1 MLPSVVASELEQVA
15 ADAIR
20 TAFHP
25 TTPGFAGLID
35 RFLADRQR
43 LIKGPYV
50 SIALPF
56 HQGRR
61 TGWFPELQLP
71 FPPWRHQEL
80 AFQRLSPGSPQ
91 NTLVATGTGSGKTEA
106 FLYPC
111 LDHCRLAQQA
121 GQRGVK
127 VILVYPMNALATDQA
142 KRIARLIHTVPALS
156 GLRAGLYIGDQE
168 EQSAIAMGP
177 EQVITD
183 RDTLHKAPP
192 DLLLTNYKQLD
203 YLLLQPHVQGLWAH
217 NGPGVLRYLV
227 VDEFH
232 TFDGAQGTDLACLIR
247 RLRDRLHCPGEEL
260 VCVGTSATL
269 GDGDSQAEMLHYAG
283 QIFGSGF
290 DRTSLIQ
297 EDRLTPA
304 QFFEETAYADAD
316 QGLLV
321 LPPPSPDQQALLD
334 PASYG
339 AAAQDPDG
347 SQVDA
352 KSADAVRLAYL
363 AAQVPLWFGG
373 ELPLPASGDLHE
385 LPWRIELGRQLGRLP
400 AVQNLVRQ
408 AHTLCSLDE
417 LLERFARQ
425 LGIDGRYPLRF
436 RVLLLDSLLAL
447 MAHARGATGQ
457 SWVQLRVQ
465 VWLRELKRM
474 VATVGPIPELVHS
487 DDLDSNDG
495 DQHLPV
501 VHCRDCG
508 ATGWTSTLLHQNAS
522 QLDPARNLRNFYRAF
537 FARDPLVQVIFP
549 QRALPSNG
557 SPGQPLSDQERL
569 FCTDCLTIQDPAA
582 ERAAPAQ
589 ATPCCQSC
597 SSANL
602 LVVEVPVATVRDRDD
617 HLHFSSDCPY
627 CGAHQSLLLIGAS
640 AASLT
645 STWSS
650 CLFAS
655 SYNADRKLLTF
666 SDSVQDAAHRAGFIA
681 ARAYR
686 TSFRTALTR
695 TVQSSPAALDLPGL
709 QEAFL
714 QHWRQQ
720 LPNPVDFVATFLPAD
735 LEWIKEWSEIE
746 QSANPVL
753 AADSPLLEI
762 VEKRLRWEL
771 MAEFGYRSRLG
782 SSVEQAGVLAA
793 AVNPEQLEALIPPL
807 LVQLRNDLEPLRQL
821 TAESL
826 RRFLL
831 GWLQHLRQRGALPVP
846 EMLKPKG
853 GVGEY
858 ITSGGSKTYP
868 FWLVRHLP
876 NLGPSSNKPIFLTSS
891 RGKGSFEQLASIKGR
906 PTWAMG
912 WLAKS
917 LGLSPPASEAAEW
930 IVLALQAL
938 VSALESG
945 GILQAMPP
953 GERGEQIWGLTPTAV
968 QVTAQVAALRCSY
981 CGDGQTI
988 PLTQRASW
996 EQMPCLVNG
1005 CHGHYTVDAEGGLP
1019 LYRRLYA
1026 AGQVHRIIAREH
1038 TGLLTRKDRE
1048 RLENQFIHDGPR
1060 SHPNLLSATSTLE
1073 MGINIGDLSTVLLC
1087 SVPPEP
1093 ANYLQRIGRAG
1104 RRDGN
1109 ALVAAIVNGT
1119 PHDLYF
1125 YGEPG
1130 EMLQGRVTPPG
1141 CYLDAGAILSRQL
1154 VAFTLDRWV
1163 LSGIASDALPRR
1175 LKAALDAVELS
1186 DWEVKRQR
1194 FPFTWL
1200 EWTRQH
1206 QHTLIDDFLAL
1217 FDQETVKEPCRQQL
1231 SQHLL
1236 AEGDATPEFHKLLL
1250 LRLKALCAE
1259 RRRLITQGIQLG
1271 KRFRKLASIPADS
1284 LLEAQKEEKE
1294 EVLREQRAYADLRKD
1309 LENRPLLQML
1319 TDEGFLP
1326 NYAFPEAGVTLKSVL
1341 WRRLTR
1347 KPQAGRTSEDL
1358 PPLSY
1363 ERPGSVAIRELV
1375 PDSTFYAQGR
1385 RVKIDQIDLAL
1396 NPIERWRF
1404 CRACS
1409 YSCKEGEQGFQQQ
1422 TCPRCG
1428 DANFC
1433 DAHQVKEMARLRQ
1446 VIATSDD
1453 ALTRIADDRDERSS
1467 SYFQRQLLILPDLN
1481 RIETTLAM
1489 DDAEFPFGAEFIAS
1503 TTFREINFG
1512 ALNPVGNGHQI
1523 AGQQFRVRGFELCS
1537 GCGKVLS
1544 GAPAAKQHAYSCRYR
1559 DIPDNAKARKLL
1571 FMYREYQSEAL
1582 RFLLPDRQ
1590 FWDDSGQSSFQ
1601 AALRL
1606 GLKTHFSG
1614 KVDHLQPAVSSEPQ
1628 SPSSGDSSTGGPGQQ
1643 RKTFLYLYD
1652 SIPGGTGYLRQ
1663 LVEHGGERLRQVLE
1677 AARGVMQ
1684 ACPCNDGCYRCL
1696 FAYRSRYERDR
1707 ISKARALEQL
1717 QALLGRWE
1725 QLQSSRR
1732 SLTAVTITTQ
1742 VESEL
1747 EDRFLDALRE
1757 GRGAPPGITIK
1768 LTADTWRGDT
1778 AFHLRVNQANWII
1791 QPQVQLGREQG
1802 IDEPSRCDFLITPTS
1817 GGRPIAVYTDGWDYH
1832 RGRLEKDVRQR
1843 MALQRSGRYRFWSLC
1858 WDDVVGRAN
1867 GPADRLP
1874 ANGLLQGL
1882 APTFRRDPAAFA
1894 EQWLT
1899 RSRFPEAELPPA
1911 GESDLLP
1918 RDLRWVQESNSYQHL
1933 LAYLSL
1939 PSEAS
1944 RVIAWEGLAHTFCL
1958 AQMGNDIS
1966 QGMPEEIQGP
1976 LESLDL
1982 SAHLE
1987 QWRPERERGQAGQW
2001 LEQAPGFAV
2010 LSCIDLGGH
2019 MARHRDASFRAL
2031 HLDPT
2036 AVAADAEQQQGWR
2049 EWLRQGNLFQ
2059 FLPHMLLST
2068 PGCTGAELSSV
2079 VPQSSPDAAGP
2090 EAGDAAAAPQPSA
2103 AWAESLSFAAAHA
2116 KDYLELLAA
2125 LQHLL
2130 DPLGIEPPEFGYEL
2144 EGPRGESSAEL
2155 EMAWPHQQVAV
2166 VLDVGELKDGALN
2179 DRVVPPPD
2187 GWRLFPIHTPAE
2199 VVAAALQP

>member
-25 TTPGFAGLID
+25 TTPGFSGLID

-56 HQGRR
+56 HKGLRSD
-61 TGWFPELQLP
+61 WFPELQLP
-71 FPPWRHQEL
+71 FQPWRHQEL

-111 LDHCRLAQQA
+111 LEHCRLAQQA

-127 VILVYPMNALATDQA
+127 VILIYPMNALATDQA
-142 KRIARLIHTVPALS
+142 KRIARLIHTLPALA

-203 YLLLQPHVQGLWAH
+203 YLLLQPHVQVLWAH
-217 NGPGVLRYLV
+217 NGQGVLRYLV

-247 RLRDRLHCPGEEL
+247 RLRDRLHCTGEEL
-260 VCVGTSATL
+260 ICVGTSATL
-269 GDGDSQAEMLHYAG
+269 GDADSQAEMLHYAG

-290 DRTSLIQ
+290 DRSSLIQ

-304 QFFEETAYADAD
+304 EFFEETAFADD
-316 QGLLV
+316 EQGLLV
-321 LPPPSPDQQALLD
+321 LPPPSSDQQALLD
-334 PASYG
+334 PATYG
-339 AAAQDPDG
+339 TGGTEDLSGD
-347 SQVDA
+347 
-352 KSADAVRLAYL
+352 SADAVRLAYL
-363 AAQVPLWFGG
+363 AAQVPLWFGSAFS
-373 ELPLPASGDLHE
+373 LPASGDLNE
-385 LPWRIELGRQLGRLP
+385 LPWRIELGRQMGRLP

-408 AHTLCSLDE
+408 AHKLCSLDE

-447 MAHARGATGQ
+447 MAHARGPTGQ

-465 VWLRELKRM
+465 LWLRELKRM
-474 VATVGPIPELVHS
+474 VATVAAKPELVHS

-495 DQHLPV
+495 DHHLPV

-508 ATGWTSTLLHQNAS
+508 ATGWASTLLNQNAS
-522 QLDPARNLRNFYRAF
+522 QLNAARNLRDFYRAF
-537 FARDPLVQVIFP
+537 FSRDPLIRYVFP
-549 QRALPSNG
+549 LRALPAG
-557 SPGQPLSDQERL
+557 PGLGQPLAGEERL
-569 FCTDCLTIQDPAA
+569 FCLDCLTVQDP
-582 ERAAPAQ
+582 PASRSTPLH

-597 SSANL
+597 SSTNL
-602 LVVEVPVATVRDRDD
+602 LVVEVPPVTKRDHDN
-617 HLHFSSDCPY
+617 HLHSSSDCPY

-645 STWSS
+645 STWAS

-655 SYNADRKLLTF
+655 SYNTDRKLLTF

-695 TVQSSPAALDLPGL
+695 TVLDHTVQNSPAAIDLSALHGV
-709 QEAFL
+709 FL
-714 QHWRQQ
+714 HHWRQQ
-720 LPNPVDFVATFLPAD
+720 LPDPVDFVATFLPAD
-735 LEWIKEWSEIE
+735 LEWIKEWAELV
-746 QSANPVL
+746 QSAQPVL
-753 AADSPLLEI
+753 APDSPLLEI
-762 VEKRLRWEL
+762 VEKRLLWEL

-793 AVNPEQLEALIPPL
+793 AVNPEPLNALIPPL
-807 LVQLRNDLEPLRQL
+807 LEQLRNDLEPLRQL
-821 TAESL
+821 TEEAL
-826 RRFLL
+826 RRFLQ
-831 GWLQHLRQRGALPVP
+831 GWLQHLRQRGAMPVP
-846 EMLKPKG
+846 EMLMPSG
-853 GVGEY
+853 GVNQY
-858 ITSGGSKTYP
+858 ITSGGSKTYS

-876 NLGPSSNKPIFLTSS
+876 NLGPSSNKPIFLTSA
-891 RGKGSFEQLASIKGR
+891 RGKGNFEQLASVKGR

-912 WLAKS
+912 WLAKT
-917 LGLSPPASEAAEW
+917 LGLPPPESEAAEW
-930 IVLALQAL
+930 MALALQAL
-938 VSALESG
+938 VSALEAG
-945 GILQAMPP
+945 GILQAMPT
-953 GERGEQIWGLTPTAV
+953 GQRDEQIWALNPSAV
-968 QVTAQVAALRCSY
+968 QVTAQVVSLRCSH

-988 PLTQRASW
+988 PLAQHDSW
-996 EQMPCLVNG
+996 QEMPCLVNG
-1005 CHGHYTVDAEGGLP
+1005 CQGHYLLDGQGGLP
-1019 LYRRLYA
+1019 LYRRLYG

-1038 TGLLTRKDRE
+1038 TGLLTRQDRE
-1048 RLENQFIHDGPR
+1048 RLETQFIHDGPR

-1125 YGEPG
+1125 YGEPS

-1163 LSGIASDALPRR
+1163 LSGITSEALPRR
-1175 LKAALDAVELS
+1175 LKAALDAVEHT
-1186 DWEVKRQR
+1186 DWEVKRKR

-1200 EWTRQH
+1200 EWTRNH
-1206 QHTLIDDFLAL
+1206 QHALADDFLAL
-1217 FDQETVKEPCRQQL
+1217 FDQDTVKEPCRKQL
-1231 SQHLL
+1231 RQHLL
-1236 AEGDATPEFHKLLL
+1236 AEGDAAPKFHQQLV
-1250 LRLKALCAE
+1250 LRLEALGAE
-1259 RRRLITQGIQLG
+1259 RRRLSNEG
-1271 KRFRKLASIPADS
+1271 KRLAKRSRHLAAIPADS

-1294 EVLREQRAYADLRKD
+1294 EVLRELKAYAALRRD
-1309 LENRPLLQML
+1309 LENRRLLEML

-1375 PDSTFYAQGR
+1375 PDGVFYAQGR
-1385 RVKIDQIDLAL
+1385 RVQIDQIDLAL

-1409 YSCKEGEQGFQQQ
+1409 FSCQEGDEGFQQA

-1433 DAHQVKEMARLRQ
+1433 DAHQVKEMAKLRQ
-1446 VIATSDD
+1446 VIATSED
-1453 ALTRIADDRDERSS
+1453 ALTRIGDDRDDRTTT
-1467 SYFQRQLLILPDLN
+1467 YFQRQLLIQPDLN
-1481 RIETTLAM
+1481 RVETTLAI
-1489 DDAEFPFGAEFIAS
+1489 DDAEFPFGAEFIGS

-1523 AGQQFRVRGFELCS
+1523 AGQQFRVRGFEICS

-1544 GAPAAKQHAYSCRYR
+1544 GPPKAKQHAYSCRYR
-1559 DIPDNAKARKLL
+1559 DTPDNAKARKLL
-1571 FMYREYQSEAL
+1571 FMYREFQSEAL
-1582 RFLLPDRQ
+1582 RFLLPDRL
-1590 FWDDSGQSSFQ
+1590 FWDESGQSSFQ

-1614 KVDHLQPAVSSEPQ
+1614 KVDHLQPSVASEPQ
-1628 SPSSGDSSTGGPGQQ
+1628 SPTAPGQSPGGPNNQ

-1652 SIPGGTGYLRQ
+1652 SIPGGSGYLRQ
-1663 LVEHGGERLRQVLE
+1663 LVEHGGERLRQVFE
-1677 AARGVMQ
+1677 AARTVMQ

-1707 ISKARALEQL
+1707 ISKSRALEQL
-1717 QALLGRWE
+1717 QTLLSRWE
-1725 QLQSSRR
+1725 QLQSSQR
-1732 SLTAVTITTQ
+1732 SLTAITITSQ

-1757 GRGAPPGITIK
+1757 GRGAPPEFTVK
-1768 LTADTWRGDT
+1768 LTADTVRGST
-1778 AFHLRVNQANWII
+1778 AYHLRVNQANWII
-1791 QPQVQLGREQG
+1791 QPQVLLGRERD
-1802 IDEPSRCDFLITPTS
+1802 IDEPSRCDFLITPTT
-1817 GGRPIAVYTDGWDYH
+1817 GGLPIALYTDGWDYH
-1832 RGRLEKDVRQR
+1832 RGRLPIDVRQR
-1843 MALQRSGRYRFWSLC
+1843 MALQRSGRYRFWGLC

-1867 GPADRLP
+1867 GPADPLP
-1874 ANGLLQGL
+1874 VNGLLQGL
-1882 APTFRRDPAAFA
+1882 VPAFRRDPGAFA
-1894 EQWLT
+1894 DQWLA
-1899 RSRFPEAELPPA
+1899 RSRFPSADLPPA
-1911 GESDLLP
+1911 GEPDLLP
-1918 RDLRWVQESNSYQHL
+1918 RDLRWMQETNSFQHL

-1944 RVIAWEGLAHTFCL
+1944 RTTAWEGLAHTFCL
-1958 AQMGNDIS
+1958 AQMGQDLGRSLPADIQAPLDSLGLND
-1966 QGMPEEIQGP
+1966 
-1976 LESLDL
+1976 
-1982 SAHLE
+1982 HLQ
-1987 QWRPERERGQAGQW
+1987 QWRPERENGQAGQW
-2001 LEQAPGFAV
+2001 LEQGPGFAV
-2010 LSCIDLGGH
+2010 LTCIDLPGH
-2019 MARHRDASFRAL
+2019 MARFHDASFRAL
-2031 HLDPT
+2031 HYDPE
-2036 AVAADAEQQQGWR
+2036 APASDSDQQQGWR
-2049 EWLRQGNLFQ
+2049 EWLRQANLFQ
-2059 FLPHMLLST
+2059 FLPHMLLT
-2068 PGCTGAELSSV
+2068 TLGCTGTELGSDV
-2079 VPQSSPDAAGP
+2079 LPKSPTTARDTTIG
-2090 EAGDAAAAPQPSA
+2090 GTVGAPLPSA
-2103 AWAESLSFAAAHA
+2103 AWSESLSFANSHA
-2116 KDYLELLAA
+2116 KDCLDLLTA
-2125 LQHLL
+2125 LQSLL
-2130 DPLGIEPPEFGYEL
+2130 DPSGIEPPEFGYEL
-2144 EGPRGESSAEL
+2144 EGPRGESCGEL
-2155 EMAWPHQQVAV
+2155 EMAWPGHQVAV
-2166 VLDVGELKDGALN
+2166 VLD
-2179 DRVVPPPD
+2179 DRVESPPD

-2199 VVAAALQP
+2199 VVAAAIQS

>member
-1 MLPSVVASELEQVA
+1 MLPSVIASELEQVA

-43 LIKGPYV
+43 LVKGPYV

-56 HQGRR
+56 HKCRR
-61 TGWFPELQLP
+61 GGWFPELPQP

-111 LDHCRLAQQA
+111 LEHCRLAQLS

-127 VILVYPMNALATDQA
+127 VILIYPMNALATDQA
-142 KRIARLIHTVPALS
+142 KRIARLIHTLPALA

-168 EQSAIAMGP
+168 EQSAITMGT

-217 NGPGVLRYLV
+217 NGQGVLRYLV

-247 RLRDRLHCPGEEL
+247 RLRDRLHCTGEEL
-260 VCVGTSATL
+260 ICVGTSATL
-269 GDGDSQAEMLHYAG
+269 GDADSQAEMLHYAG

-290 DRTSLIQ
+290 DRASLIQ

-304 QFFEETAYADAD
+304 EFFEETAFADD
-316 QGLLV
+316 EQGLLV
-321 LPPPSPDQQALLD
+321 LPPPSSDQQALLD
-334 PASYG
+334 PATYG
-339 AAAQDPDG
+339 TAGTEDLVGD
-347 SQVDA
+347 
-352 KSADAVRLAYL
+352 SANAVRLAYL
-363 AAQVPLWFGG
+363 AAQVPLWFGSAFS
-373 ELPLPASGDLHE
+373 LPASGDLNE
-385 LPWRIELGRQLGRLP
+385 LPWRIELGRQMGRLP

-408 AHTLCSLDE
+408 AHKLCSLDE

-447 MAHARGATGQ
+447 MAHARGPNGQ

-465 VWLRELKRM
+465 LWLRELKRM
-474 VATVGPIPELVHS
+474 VATVAPKPELVHS

-495 DQHLPV
+495 DHHLPV

-508 ATGWTSTLLHQNAS
+508 ATGWTSTLLNQNAS
-522 QLDPARNLRNFYRAF
+522 QLNAARNLRDFYRSF
-537 FARDPLVQVIFP
+537 FSRDPLIRYVFP
-549 QRALPSNG
+549 LRAVPAGPGL
-557 SPGQPLSDQERL
+557 GQPLAGEERL
-569 FCTDCLTIQDPAA
+569 FCLDCLTIQDP
-582 ERAAPAQ
+582 PASRSTPLH

-597 SSANL
+597 SSTNL
-602 LVVEVPVATVRDRDD
+602 LVVEVPPVTKRDHDN
-617 HLHFSSDCPY
+617 HLHSSSDCPY

-645 STWSS
+645 STWAS

-655 SYNADRKLLTF
+655 SYNTDRKLLTF

-695 TVQSSPAALDLPGL
+695 TVLDHTVQNSPAAIDLSALHGV
-709 QEAFL
+709 FL
-714 QHWRQQ
+714 HHWRQQ
-720 LPNPVDFVATFLPAD
+720 LPDPVDFVATFLPAD
-735 LEWIKEWSEIE
+735 LEWIKEWAELV
-746 QSANPVL
+746 QSAQPVL
-753 AADSPLLEI
+753 APDSPLLEI
-762 VEKRLRWEL
+762 VEKRLLWEL

-793 AVNPEQLEALIPPL
+793 AVNPEPLDALIPPL
-807 LVQLRNDLEPLRQL
+807 LEQLRNDLEPLRQL
-821 TAESL
+821 TEAAL
-826 RRFLL
+826 RRFLQ

-846 EMLKPKG
+846 EMLMPSG
-853 GVGEY
+853 GVSQY
-858 ITSGGSKTYP
+858 ITSGGSKTYS

-891 RGKGSFEQLASIKGR
+891 RGKGNFEQLASLKGR

-912 WLAKS
+912 WLAKT
-917 LGLSPPASEAAEW
+917 LGLPPPESEAAEW
-930 IVLALQAL
+930 MALALQAL
-938 VSALESG
+938 VSALEAG
-945 GILQAMPP
+945 GILQPMPT
-953 GERGEQIWGLTPTAV
+953 GQRDEQIWALNPSAV
-968 QVTAQVAALRCSY
+968 QVTAQVASLRCSH

-988 PLTQRASW
+988 PLAQHDSW
-996 EQMPCLVNG
+996 QQMPCLVNG
-1005 CHGHYTVDAEGGLP
+1005 CQGHYLLDGQGGLP
-1019 LYRRLYA
+1019 LYRRLYG

-1038 TGLLTRKDRE
+1038 TGLLTRQDRE
-1048 RLENQFIHDGPR
+1048 RLETQFIHDGPR

-1119 PHDLYF
+1119 PHDLFF
-1125 YGEPG
+1125 YGEPS
-1130 EMLQGRVTPPG
+1130 EMLQGRVSPPG

-1163 LSGIASDALPRR
+1163 LSGITSEALPRR
-1175 LKAALDAVELS
+1175 LKAALDAVEHT
-1186 DWEVKRQR
+1186 DWEVKRKR

-1200 EWTRQH
+1200 EWTRNH
-1206 QHTLIDDFLAL
+1206 QHTLADDFLAL
-1217 FDQETVKEPCRQQL
+1217 FDQDTVKEPCRQQL
-1231 SQHLL
+1231 RQHLL
-1236 AEGDATPEFHKLLL
+1236 AEGDAAPEFHQQLV
-1250 LRLKALCAE
+1250 LRLEALGAE
-1259 RRRLITQGIQLG
+1259 RRRLSNEG
-1271 KRFRKLASIPADS
+1271 KRLAKRSRHLAAIPADS

-1294 EVLREQRAYADLRKD
+1294 EVLRELKAYAALRRD
-1309 LENRPLLQML
+1309 LENRRLLEML

-1375 PDSTFYAQGR
+1375 PDGVFYAQGR
-1385 RVKIDQIDLAL
+1385 RVQIDQIDLAL

-1409 YSCKEGEQGFQQQ
+1409 FSCQEGEQGFQQA

-1433 DAHQVKEMARLRQ
+1433 DAHQVKEMAKLRQ
-1446 VIATSDD
+1446 VIATSED
-1453 ALTRIADDRDERSS
+1453 ALTRIGDDRDDRTTT
-1467 SYFQRQLLILPDLN
+1467 YFQRQLLIQPDLN
-1481 RIETTLAM
+1481 RVETTLAI
-1489 DDAEFPFGAEFIAS
+1489 DDAEFPFGAEFIGS

-1512 ALNPVGNGHQI
+1512 ALNPVGSGHQI
-1523 AGQQFRVRGFELCS
+1523 AGQQFRVRGFEICS

-1544 GAPAAKQHAYSCRYR
+1544 GPPKAKQHAYSCRYR
-1559 DIPDNAKARKLL
+1559 DTPDNAKARKLL
-1571 FMYREYQSEAL
+1571 FMYREFQSEAL
-1582 RFLLPDRQ
+1582 RFLLPDRL
-1590 FWDDSGQSSFQ
+1590 FWDESGQSSFQ

-1614 KVDHLQPAVSSEPQ
+1614 KVDHLQPSVASEPQ
-1628 SPSSGDSSTGGPGQQ
+1628 SPTAPGQSPGGPNNQ

-1652 SIPGGTGYLRQ
+1652 SIPGGSGYLRQ
-1663 LVEHGGERLRQVLE
+1663 LVEHGGERLRQVFE
-1677 AARGVMQ
+1677 AARTVMQ

-1707 ISKARALEQL
+1707 ISKSRALEQL
-1717 QALLGRWE
+1717 QTLLSRWE
-1725 QLQSSRR
+1725 QLQSSQR
-1732 SLTAVTITTQ
+1732 SLTAITITSQ

-1757 GRGAPPGITIK
+1757 GRGAPSEFTVK
-1768 LTADTWRGDT
+1768 LTADTVRGST
-1778 AFHLRVNQANWII
+1778 AYHLRVNQANWII
-1791 QPQVQLGREQG
+1791 QPQVLLGRERD
-1802 IDEPSRCDFLITPTS
+1802 IDEPSRCDFLITPTT
-1817 GGRPIAVYTDGWDYH
+1817 GGLPIALYTDGWDYH
-1832 RGRLEKDVRQR
+1832 RSRLPIDVRQR
-1843 MALQRSGRYRFWSLC
+1843 MALQRSGRYRFWGLC

-1867 GPADRLP
+1867 GPADPLP
-1874 ANGLLQGL
+1874 VNGLLQGL
-1882 APTFRRDPAAFA
+1882 VPPFRRDPGAFA
-1894 EQWLT
+1894 EQWLA
-1899 RSRFPEAELPPA
+1899 RSRFPSADLPAA
-1911 GESDLLP
+1911 GEPDLLP
-1918 RDLRWVQESNSYQHL
+1918 RDLRWMQETNSFQHL

-1944 RVIAWEGLAHTFCL
+1944 RTTAWEGLAHTFCL
-1958 AQMGNDIS
+1958 AQMG
-1966 QGMPEEIQGP
+1966 Q
-1976 LESLDL
+1976 DL
-1982 SAHLE
+1982 SRSLPEDIQAPLDSLGLNDHLQ
-1987 QWRPERERGQAGQW
+1987 QWRPERENGQAGQW
-2001 LEQAPGFAV
+2001 LEQGPGFAV
-2010 LSCIDLGGH
+2010 LTCIDLPGH
-2019 MARHRDASFRAL
+2019 MAHFHDASFRAL
-2031 HLDPT
+2031 HYDPE
-2036 AVAADAEQQQGWR
+2036 APASDSDQQQGWR
-2049 EWLRQGNLFQ
+2049 EWLRQANLFQ
-2059 FLPHMLLST
+2059 FLPHMLLTT
-2068 PGCTGAELSSV
+2068 PGCTGTELGSDV
-2079 VPQSSPDAAGP
+2079 LPKSPTTARDTTIGGTV
-2090 EAGDAAAAPQPSA
+2090 EAPLPSA
-2103 AWAESLSFAAAHA
+2103 AWSESLSFANSHA
-2116 KDYLELLAA
+2116 KDCLDLLTA
-2125 LQHLL
+2125 LQSLL
-2130 DPLGIEPPEFGYEL
+2130 DPSGIEPPEFGYEL
-2144 EGPRGESSAEL
+2144 EGPRGESCDEL
-2155 EMAWPHQQVAV
+2155 EMAWPGYQVAV
-2166 VLDVGELKDGALN
+2166 VLD
-2179 DRVVPPPD
+2179 DRVESPPD
-2187 GWRLFPIHTPAE
+2187 GWRLFPIHSPAE
-2199 VVAAALQP
+2199 VVAAAIQS